1 PPSPAGP
8 ARRLRAARR
17 DGRLGR
23 VRGARADGRHVR
35 LRSGRHDR
43 RRLGGRRGDD
53 RVRGPRARPHSRG
66 AGGAR
71 RRRALQPAGYLQLRG
86 RRAAPRAGCD
96 DVSSMTDEPSAFSDV
111 VASPEDVV
119 ALYGS
124 PVEAVVNKIIG
135 GLDGHCRDFIAL
147 APFVLIGT
155 ADQAGSCD
163 VSPKGG
169 PPGFVKVLDERRL
182 AIPDAPGNKLVY
194 SLRNIVASGRAGL
207 LFLIPGMEETLRVNG
222 RACLT
227 RDPAVLQ
234 QLADEGK
241 PPKVAIGIEVEEA
254 FLHCP

>member
-1 PPSPAGP
+1 
-8 ARRLRAARR
+8 
-17 DGRLGR
+17 
-23 VRGARADGRHVR
+23 
-35 LRSGRHDR
+35 
-43 RRLGGRRGDD
+43 
-53 RVRGPRARPHSRG
+53 
-66 AGGAR
+66 
-71 RRRALQPAGYLQLRG
+71 
-86 RRAAPRAGCD
+86 
-96 DVSSMTDEPSAFSDV
+96 MTDEPAAFSDV
-111 VASPEDVV
+111 VASAEDVV

-234 QLADEGK
+234 LLTDDGK

-254 FLHCP
+254 FLHCAKAFKRSALWRPEEWPETEGLARAAQIWRDHMALDMTTQEIQEFVDDDYANNLRWR

>member
-1 PPSPAGP
+1 
-8 ARRLRAARR
+8 
-17 DGRLGR
+17 
-23 VRGARADGRHVR
+23 
-35 LRSGRHDR
+35 
-43 RRLGGRRGDD
+43 
-53 RVRGPRARPHSRG
+53 
-66 AGGAR
+66 
-71 RRRALQPAGYLQLRG
+71 
-86 RRAAPRAGCD
+86 
-96 DVSSMTDEPSAFSDV
+96 MTDEPSAFSDV

-119 ALYGS
+119 SLYGS
-124 PVEAVVNKIIG
+124 PIEAVVNKIIG

-194 SLRNIVASGRAGL
+194 SLRNIVVSGRAGL

-234 QLADEGK
+234 LLTDDGK

-254 FLHCP
+254 FLHCAKAFKRSALWRPEEWPETDGLARAAQIWRDHMALDMTTQDVQEFVDDDYANNLTWK